1 MPVPDTNFQNFS
13 SLSSRLHL
21 KLQEL
26 IETLP
31 NKYPLVGPSFTPE
44 EEMVMEVLKVSAK
57 SNPNS
62 VAGALA
68 GVLRERGGAEL
79 QAIGAGAL
87 NQAIKAVAIARGFVA
102 PSGVDLICI
111 PAFTDIVI
119 DGEDRT
125 AIKLIVEPR

>member
-1 MPVPDTNFQNFS
+1 
-13 SLSSRLHL
+13 
-21 KLQEL
+21 
-26 IETLP
+26 
-31 NKYPLVGPSFTPE
+31 
-44 EEMVMEVLKVSAK
+44 MEVLKVSSK

-68 GVLRERGGAEL
+68 GVLREKGTAEI

-102 PSGVDLICI
+102 PGGMDLICI
-111 PAFTDIVI
+111 PAFIDVQI
-119 DGEDRT
+119 DGEERT